1 MPWRHDFVQCFW
13 VDPDW
18 GGFSGY
24 PEDLPS
30 SRTPPGPTGPPHVRS
45 KDVTHTATLDE
56 TERPI
61 GAAVVFVRDRTGFR
75 YERQVGLDDFVTVR
89 DAAQLL
95 RVPVMTLTR
104 WIKKRRIRSRK
115 QNGFSVIRL
124 REVLRV
130 AQDRQRPV
138 KLGSRVKIL
147 G

>member
-18 GGFSGY
+18 DGFSGY
-24 PEDLPS
+24 PMDKAP
-30 SRTPPGPTGPPHVRS
+30 SRTAPEPAGPAHVRS
-45 KDVTHTATLDE
+45 SYVTRTASPDE
-56 TERPI
+56 ARPPI
-61 GAAVVFVRDRTGFR
+61 GAAVTVLRDRTGFR
-75 YERQVGLDDFVTVR
+75 YEREVGLDDFVTVR

-95 RVPVMTLTR
+95 RVPAMTVTR
-104 WIKKRRIRSRK
+104 WIKNQRIRSSK
-115 QNGFSVIRL
+115 QHGVSVIRL

-138 KLGSRVKIL
+138 KLGTRLRIL